1 MMTCTSERSGIAS
14 TGVFH
19 TEYIPQSTTK
29 NVPSST
35 RKTCRTD
42 HSIMLPTILVLACST
57 GGRTAAQ
64 CRPEVAFRVDQEI
77 GFNHNPLPSLQSVC
91 HFRVVIGTGANFYR
105 SRLKP
110 ALA

>member
-1 MMTCTSERSGIAS
+1 MTCTSERSGIAS

-19 TEYIPQSTTK
+19 TEYMPHVTTK

-42 HSIMLPTILVLACST
+42 HSIMLPTILVPAHSA
-57 GGRTAAQ
+57 GGGIVTE
-64 CRPEVAFRVDQEI
+64 CRPEVAFRVNQEI
-77 GFNHNPLPSLQSVC
+77 GFNHNPLPGLQSVC
-91 HFRVVIGTGANFYR
+91 HFRVFIGTGAYFYR